1 MDGHIRWSDW
11 GSGKQLWHAVAVRV
25 LSQPVS
31 IGSAERDVGRR
42 TPTSTVRN
50 ATVTGLGLT
59 SSTPKARRTSR
70 LWHQGRMQPSS
81 RRSDR
86 RRGSRL
92 RLKRRLIRSEP
103 KPPTS
108 YLRPPSSCGAGPA
121 ARGGPLRVQQLEAEA
136 HWQAVPLGCWA
147 GGPASCQWRASGPGV
162 LCRRP
167 RCRGPATGCQ
177 RPGPGARMVPHRH
190 VRRGSRT

>member
-1 MDGHIRWSDW
+1 VDGHIRWSDW

-50 ATVTGLGLT
+50 AAVTGLGLT

-81 RRSDR
+81 RRSNR

-108 YLRPPSSCGAGPA
+108 DLRPPTSESKLVRCRPGGP
-121 ARGGPLRVQQLEAEA
+121 GGPLRVQQAEA
-136 HWQAVPLGCWA
+136 HWQAVPLGWS
-147 GGPASCQWRASGPGV
+147 GPASCQWRASGPGV